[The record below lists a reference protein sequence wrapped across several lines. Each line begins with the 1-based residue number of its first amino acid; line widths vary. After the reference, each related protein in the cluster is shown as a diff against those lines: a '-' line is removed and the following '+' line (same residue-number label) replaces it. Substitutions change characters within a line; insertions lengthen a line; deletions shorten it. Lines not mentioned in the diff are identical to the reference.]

1 MSQDDIN
8 AAHKDRMERLKAAQD
23 RLIEAK
29 TVEKGLVIV
38 HTGSGKGK
46 TTAALGMACR
56 CIGHGLKVS
65 VIQFI
70 KGAMPT
76 GESVVFDAFP
86 HLAEFRATGGGFTW
100 DTQDR
105 DADIALVRVGWEAAK
120 ARILDP
126 DWKMV
131 VCDELN
137 IVLDYGYLP
146 VEEVLE
152 ALAQRPADKH
162 VVITGRRAPQALVDA
177 ADLVSDMGVIKH
189 PFREQGVKAQ
199 PGIEF

>member
-8 AAHKDRMERLKAAQD
+8 AAHKDRMARLKAAQD
-23 RLIEAK
+23 RMVAAK
-29 TVEKGLVIV
+29 TVSKGLVIV
-38 HTGSGKGK
+38 HTGAGKGK

-56 CIGHGLKVS
+56 CIGHHMKVS

-70 KGAMPT
+70 KGSMPT
-76 GESVVFDAFP
+76 GESVVFEAFR

-105 DADIALVRVGWEAAK
+105 EADIALVRAGWEQAR

-126 DWKMV
+126 DWKLV

-152 ALAQRPADKH
+152 TLAARPADCH
-162 VVITGRRAPQALVDA
+162 VVITGRGAPQALIDA
-177 ADLVSDMGVIKH
+177 ADLVTEFEVVKH
-189 PFREQGVKAQ
+189 PFREQGVMAQ
-199 PGIEF
+199 AGIEF

>member
-1 MSQDDIN
+1 MSDPIVVDVP
-8 AAHKDRMERLKAAQD
+8 HK
-23 RLIEAK
+23 
-29 TVEKGLVIV
+29 
-38 HTGSGKGK
+38 
-46 TTAALGMACR
+46 LGR
-56 CIGHGLKVS
+56 
-65 VIQFI
+65 
-70 KGAMPT
+70 
-76 GESVVFDAFP
+76 
-86 HLAEFRATGGGFTW
+86 
-100 DTQDR
+100 
-105 DADIALVRVGWEAAK
+105 EAAK